1 MSYLTIQEAMKLTG
15 KSESTFRNL
24 ARKLKASR
32 SKDIKLERLKTGH
45 EKILF
50 KESFINS
57 IFDTSSKGSSKQV
70 ESEASA
76 SINERDLLA
85 ILQQDLEE
93 KNRQI
98 EANNRQI
105 EGLLDRLKESNL
117 LQAQLHEQV
126 KLLEAPKKKK
136 RWFGW

>member
-57 IFDTSSKGSSKQV
+57 YFDTSSKGSSKQV

-76 SINERDLLA
+76 SINERTLA
-85 ILQQDLEE
+85 ILERELEE

-98 EANNRQI
+98 EA
-105 EGLLDRLKESNL
+105 LTDRLKESNL

>member
-32 SKDIKLERLKTGH
+32 SKDIKLEKLKTGH

-50 KESFINS
+50 KESFIKS
-57 IFDTSSKGSSKQV
+57 YFDTSSKGSSKQV

>member
-32 SKDIKLERLKTGH
+32 SKEIKLERLKTGH

-57 IFDTSSKGSSKQV
+57 YFDTSSKGSSKQV

-76 SINERDLLA
+76 SVNERDLLA
-85 ILQQDLEE
+85 ILQRELEE

-98 EANNRQI
+98 EA
-105 EGLLDRLKESNL
+105 LTDRLKESNL

>member
-1 MSYLTIQEAMKLTG
+1 MEYISLKDAMKLTG

-24 ARKLKASR
+24 ARKLKASK
-32 SKDIKLERLKTGH
+32 SKDIKLEKLKTGH

-57 IFDTSSKGSSKQV
+57 YFNTSSNSYQTQQ
-70 ESEASA
+70 ESGIQAHT
-76 SINERDLLA
+76 LA
-85 ILQQDLEE
+85 ILERELEE

-98 EANNRQI
+98 ESLT
-105 EGLLDRLKESNL
+105 ERLKESNY
-117 LQAQLHEQV
+117 LQLQLSERVQ
-126 KLLEAPKKKK
+126 LLEAPKKKK

>member
-1 MSYLTIQEAMKLTG
+1 MSYLTIQEAMKLTN

-32 SKDIKLERLKTGH
+32 SKEIKLEKLKTGH

-57 IFDTSSKGSSKQV
+57 CFDTSSKGSSKQV

-76 SINERDLLA
+76 SINERTLA
-85 ILQQDLEE
+85 ILERELEE

-98 EANNRQI
+98 EA
-105 EGLLDRLKESNL
+105 LTDRLKESNL

>member
-1 MSYLTIQEAMKLTG
+1 MNYLTIQQAMKLTG

-24 ARKLKASR
+24 ARKLKASK
-32 SKDIKLERLKTGH
+32 SKDIKLEKLKTGH

-57 IFDTSSKGSSKQV
+57 YFNTSSNSYQTQQ
-70 ESEASA
+70 ESGIQAHT
-76 SINERDLLA
+76 LA
-85 ILQQDLEE
+85 ILERELEE

-98 EANNRQI
+98 ESLT
-105 EGLLDRLKESNL
+105 ERLKESNY
-117 LQAQLHEQV
+117 LQLQLSERVQ
-126 KLLEAPKKKK
+126 LLEAPKKKK

>member
-1 MSYLTIQEAMKLTG
+1 MSYLTIQEAMEFTG

-24 ARKLKASR
+24 ARKLKGSK
-32 SKDIKLERLKTGH
+32 SKDIKLEKLKTGH

-57 IFDTSSKGSSKQV
+57 YFNTSSKGSSKVV
-70 ESEASA
+70 ESTAPSMV
-76 SINERDLLA
+76 NERVLA
-85 ILQQDLEE
+85 ILERELEE

-98 EANNRQI
+98 EA
-105 EGLLDRLKESNL
+105 LTDRLKESNL
-117 LQAQLHEQV
+117 LQAQAQEQI
-126 KLLEAPKKKK
+126 KLLEAPTKKK

>member
-32 SKDIKLERLKTGH
+32 SKEIKLERLKTGH

-50 KESFINS
+50 KESFINGY
-57 IFDTSSKGSSKQV
+57 FDTSSKGSSKQV

-76 SINERDLLA
+76 SINERYLLA

>member
-32 SKDIKLERLKTGH
+32 SKEIKLERLKTGH

-57 IFDTSSKGSSKQV
+57 CFDTSSKGSSKQV
-70 ESEASA
+70 ESDASA
-76 SINERDLLA
+76 SINERTLA
-85 ILQQDLEE
+85 ILERELEE

-98 EANNRQI
+98 EA
-105 EGLLDRLKESNL
+105 LTDRLKESNL

-136 RWFGW
+136 RWFGL

>member
-32 SKDIKLERLKTGH
+32 SKDIKLEKLKTGH

-57 IFDTSSKGSSKQV
+57 YFDTSSKGSSKQV

-76 SINERDLLA
+76 SINERTLA
-85 ILQQDLEE
+85 ILERELEE

-98 EANNRQI
+98 EA
-105 EGLLDRLKESNL
+105 LTDRLKESNL

-126 KLLEAPKKKK
+126 KLLEGPKKKK

>member
-1 MSYLTIQEAMKLTG
+1 MSYLTIQEAMEFTG

-24 ARKLKASR
+24 ARKLKGSK
-32 SKDIKLERLKTGH
+32 SKDIKLEKLKTGH

-57 IFDTSSKGSSKQV
+57 YFNTSSKGSSKVV
-70 ESEASA
+70 ESAAPSMV
-76 SINERDLLA
+76 NERVLA
-85 ILQQDLEE
+85 ILERELEE

-98 EANNRQI
+98 EA
-105 EGLLDRLKESNL
+105 LTDRLKESNL
-117 LQAQLHEQV
+117 LQAQAQEQI
-126 KLLEAPKKKK
+126 KLLEAPTKKKK

>member
-1 MSYLTIQEAMKLTG
+1 MKLTG

-24 ARKLKASR
+24 ARRLKSSR
-32 SKDIKLERLKTGH
+32 SKDIKLEKLKTGH

-57 IFDTSSKGSSKQV
+57 YFDTSSKGLNKQV
-70 ESEASA
+70 ESNAS
-76 SINERDLLA
+76 SEMSERTLA
-85 ILQQDLEE
+85 ILERELEE

-98 EANNRQI
+98 EA
-105 EGLLDRLKESNL
+105 LTDRLKESNL

>member
-32 SKDIKLERLKTGH
+32 SKDIKLEKLKTGH

-57 IFDTSSKGSSKQV
+57 YFDTSSKGSSKQV

>member
-57 IFDTSSKGSSKQV
+57 CFDTSSKGSSKQV

>member
-32 SKDIKLERLKTGH
+32 SKEIKLEKLKTGH

-57 IFDTSSKGSSKQV
+57 YFDTSSKGSSKQV

-76 SINERDLLA
+76 SINERTLA
-85 ILQQDLEE
+85 ILERELEE

-98 EANNRQI
+98 EA
-105 EGLLDRLKESNL
+105 LTDRLKESNL

>member
-1 MSYLTIQEAMKLTG
+1 MSYLTIQEAMELTG

-24 ARKLKASR
+24 ARKLKGSK
-32 SKDIKLERLKTGH
+32 SKDIKLEKLKTGH

-57 IFDTSSKGSSKQV
+57 YFNTSSKGSSKVV
-70 ESEASA
+70 ESAAPSMV
-76 SINERDLLA
+76 NERVLA
-85 ILQQDLEE
+85 ILERELEE

-98 EANNRQI
+98 EA
-105 EGLLDRLKESNL
+105 LTDRLKESNL
-117 LQAQLHEQV
+117 LQAQAQEQI
-126 KLLEAPKKKK
+126 KLLEAPTKKKK

>member
-24 ARKLKASR
+24 SRRLKASG
-32 SKDIKLERLKTGH
+32 SKDIKLEKLKTGH

-57 IFDTSSKGSSKQV
+57 YFNTSSKGSSKQV
-70 ESEASA
+70 ESEAS
-76 SINERDLLA
+76 SNISERTLA
-85 ILQQDLEE
+85 ILERELEE

-98 EANNRQI
+98 EA
-105 EGLLDRLKESNL
+105 LTDRLKESNL

-126 KLLEAPKKKK
+126 KLLEAPKKK

>member
-32 SKDIKLERLKTGH
+32 SKDIKLEKLKTGH

-57 IFDTSSKGSSKQV
+57 YFNTSSKGSSKQV

>member
-32 SKDIKLERLKTGH
+32 SKDIKLEKLKTGH

-57 IFDTSSKGSSKQV
+57 YFDTSSKGSSKQV

-76 SINERDLLA
+76 SINERTLA
-85 ILQQDLEE
+85 ILERELEE

-98 EANNRQI
+98 EA
-105 EGLLDRLKESNL
+105 LTDRLKESNL

>member
-32 SKDIKLERLKTGH
+32 SKEIKLEKLKTGH

-57 IFDTSSKGSSKQV
+57 CFDTSSKGSSKQV
-70 ESEASA
+70 ESEAGA
-76 SINERDLLA
+76 SINERTLA
-85 ILQQDLEE
+85 ILERELEE

-98 EANNRQI
+98 EA
-105 EGLLDRLKESNL
+105 LTDRLKESNL